1 MATKDSLPKP
11 ITAADDVKEA
21 PHTVMILKRPYE
33 NVQDQYSMGKELGR
47 GQYGVI
53 RECKDKMTGVPF
65 ACKSISKTKL
75 SGTREVEDVQREIK
89 VMEVLRGHSAV
100 IELHATYEDQKRVHL
115 IMELCEGGE
124 LFERISQRHHYP
136 EDEAAL
142 LTRTLIS
149 VVHHCQAHGLMHRDL
164 KPENILLV
172 NRKSHTQVKVVDY
185 GLAAFVKPGGKLTTM
200 AGSAY
205 YIAPEVLNNNYGM
218 EADMW
223 SVGVI
228 LYILLCGLPPFWAE
242 KEEGIF
248 EAIKTG
254 KVDVFSGG
262 WESVSMDAKDLVL
275 RMLTR
280 DPQKRIT
287 PEKALGEWMA
297 GGGFAEVCWGEKE
310 KEEGIFE
317 AIKTGKVDVFS
328 GGWESVSMD
337 AKNLVLRMLTRDPQ
351 KRITPEKALVFSP
364 SFPPILTHHHSP
376 SPPVRS
382 PTFLLVK
389 CCLPLPPLPPPHP
402 NRCSLSPS
410 LLLPGRPPLSH
421 SPRPPIR
428 PPAHR
433 WIKQHCSNAAD
444 HVPGLPAKPVTA
456 DSRAHR
462 KAGDSPRI
470 PLPDGDRRGSSSSSS
485 SRNIASSSASR
496 SGGAGGYRY
505 GKDGDLA
512 TVLASADLAA
522 VADAVAAIRAS
533 GAGEERKEELAALLK
548 LQAKLKAKEGAGG
561 EGGAAG
567 GSSSSSSSRRPES
580 ASAASSRRSAR
591 DVERALAGAL
601 AAKGGGGSSDR
612 ARRSSSNMSRTKTAD
627 TGALLAALADLQDGG
642 GGGGERG
649 GGRHRRTGSRGTD
662 AGDDEEERKR
672 HRDRDRDGGK
682 GGKKQDDSVKEM
694 FAAAKDALRGK
705 EKDGGGG
712 KEDKE
717 RLAKLLAKM
726 EEVKAWEKDRT
737 GARPSSSASRSSR
750 RGDDGDEKG
759 GRDRGRG
766 GGEDGGAS
774 SRFPRDSSTSSR
786 SSNADRLSRYRSD
799 AASMLGALEEETG
812 KDDASPRDREREL
825 RDRGKDEKERG
836 KDKVP
841 TTPGSLRRDKADSS
855 SKSKKSSGGGGI
867 IRHKSA
873 DISKMLNVGGD
884 DGDGGGRKGRGGRDT
899 DSLAGGIGKSG
910 GGGGRSSGRKMER
923 SASNQSQLL
932 LGQQSA
938 EGRGSDGGRSG
949 GAARRGLDRSRSPD
963 GKGRSGKD
971 GEGRHGR
978 KSSIDLEE
986 KEREEG
992 KRSPSVK
999 GKDDKEEAVGGRGS
1013 SSGGRRASNRD
1024 LVRRMSPSWRSDED
1038 SVSSPSRPP
1047 TGSRLRGTGSSSSR
1061 RQMESPSGSG
1071 GSGRERS
1078 GGAVSGRSL
1087 QVLEESDAEGGGW
1100 TSVKNPGESPGS
1112 GKEKKGGG
1120 DEAKGEGGGGG
1131 KEGGD
1136 EEGGGGKVTAN
1147 GVAEEGEAG
1156 EGGGDAEGA
1165 GGEEGKTGDAV
1176 AEGVNGTHGKEKE
1189 RERERGGDGDYQRTD
1204 SRSSRTGS
1212 YSRDRD
1218 RDRDRDR
1225 ASGYGHTA
1233 SGRGGIP
1240 KSPRQGGG
1248 AGVPLRSPKRGGRD
1262 GEDGG
1267 AGDDSALSR
1276 NKSVSASWLEAE
1288 EVKRGEGGGHERGE
1302 RDGRRERGG
1311 RRGEDG
1317 GGEFG
1322 GFGGGGRERG
1332 GGGGWDDD
1340 DRSDRSRERNR
1351 DRDRDRYRERDRDKD
1366 WLREKDG
1373 RRESGGGGGGGGSG
1387 VSSSSRRGSEAGG
1400 SSALR
1405 GHRQKS
1411 QDLSLLVP
1419 QAREGEGG
1427 AGSGRRDARSR
1438 GGGGEESERESEW
1451 ERERDGER
1459 GGGRHKERERH
1470 RERGGRERDGDGDGE
1485 RRRSGHGGGK
1495 GSGLSRHNSSDV
1507 SALASAKEAALQH
1520 PLATL
1525 PPLHLTTH
1533 LILLFTVANFRHLL
1547 YLSAVPNSWAP
1558 SSLSYHHPCF
1568 SPTSSS
1574 SQSSCPPP
1582 RNLLVLPAACQFFF
1596 VELTELTC
1604 VKHYRVR
1611 ICFRHCS
1618 ANPCSHHPAPTT
1630 NQPQLLHRSLPL
1642 LGLLPYLHLPPPP
1655 LPLAAS
1661 HSHHDLASSCRSQ
1674 ARAFRRFHGAHRSFP
1689 PLIFIPSTNFRPSAL
1704 LTMFRSAKRVLLPA
1718 ARAAAG
1724 VARIHG
1730 SAAAPAESAGLAE
1743 AYKRVAP
1750 QLDVPSTPLTYLKE
1764 RPAVAA
1770 AIPEKL
1776 TLNLSLPHAVPFS
1789 AKEVDSVIIPAT
1801 SGQMGVLPGHVAS
1814 IAELKPGL
1822 LTVIEGTT
1830 ETKLFVSSGF
1840 AFVHPNSVL
1849 DVAAVDAVPL
1859 DQIDGEEVKKGL
1871 AAAHAKVASASSDLE
1886 KAEAQISVDVH
1897 TIPLLLAELV
1907 RTPQGPLGA
1916 LPSSPH
1922 IHTHPHPHP
1931 LTSPPF
1937 TPPAA
1942 IPSLLAELVRTPQG
1956 PLGAL
1961 TWRSKGVE
1969 DAPPPSMA
1977 SRALTLFG
1985 QTASFEDARGKIL
1998 RVSMG
2003 EGVVVNLMATKA
2015 GSRRSGDMHNC
2026 SQHDV
2031 ILSGRTNLHLTDLV
2045 SGGEEVREYDGRLN
2059 VITIPPRVPHMFHFL
2074 EDNLMIEWWDC
2085 DFQAWYYRPYRDI
2098 VEA

>member
-53 RECKDKMTGVPF
+53 RECKDKMTGVSF

-149 VVHHCQAHGLMHRDL
+149 VVQHCQAHGLMHRDL

-287 PEKALGEWMA
+287 PEKAL
-297 GGGFAEVCWGEKE
+297 
-310 KEEGIFE
+310 
-317 AIKTGKVDVFS
+317 
-328 GGWESVSMD
+328 
-337 AKNLVLRMLTRDPQ
+337 
-351 KRITPEKALVFSP
+351 
-364 SFPPILTHHHSP
+364 
-376 SPPVRS
+376 
-382 PTFLLVK
+382 
-389 CCLPLPPLPPPHP
+389 
-402 NRCSLSPS
+402 
-410 LLLPGRPPLSH
+410 
-421 SPRPPIR
+421 
-428 PPAHR
+428 AHR

-444 HVPGLPAKPVTA
+444 HLPGLPAKPVTA
-456 DSRAHR
+456 DSR
-462 KAGDSPRI
+462 
-470 PLPDGDRRGSSSSSS
+470 
-485 SRNIASSSASR
+485 
-496 SGGAGGYRY
+496 
-505 GKDGDLA
+505 
-512 TVLASADLAA
+512 
-522 VADAVAAIRAS
+522 
-533 GAGEERKEELAALLK
+533 
-548 LQAKLKAKEGAGG
+548 
-561 EGGAAG
+561 
-567 GSSSSSSSRRPES
+567 
-580 ASAASSRRSAR
+580 
-591 DVERALAGAL
+591 AL

-612 ARRSSSNMSRTKTAD
+612 ARRSSSNVSRTKTAD

-642 GGGGERG
+642 GGGGGGGGERG

-662 AGDDEEERKR
+662 AGEDEEERKR

-737 GARPSSSASRSSR
+737 GGRPSSSASRSSR

-759 GRDRGRG
+759 GRER
-766 GGEDGGAS
+766 DGAGS

-799 AASMLGALEEETG
+799 AASMLGALEEEG
-812 KDDASPRDREREL
+812 
-825 RDRGKDEKERG
+825 
-836 KDKVP
+836 
-841 TTPGSLRRDKADSS
+841 
-855 SKSKKSSGGGGI
+855 
-867 IRHKSA
+867 
-873 DISKMLNVGGD
+873 
-884 DGDGGGRKGRGGRDT
+884 
-899 DSLAGGIGKSG
+899 
-910 GGGGRSSGRKMER
+910 
-923 SASNQSQLL
+923 
-932 LGQQSA
+932 
-938 EGRGSDGGRSG
+938 
-949 GAARRGLDRSRSPD
+949 
-963 GKGRSGKD
+963 
-971 GEGRHGR
+971 
-978 KSSIDLEE
+978 
-986 KEREEG
+986 
-992 KRSPSVK
+992 
-999 GKDDKEEAVGGRGS
+999 
-1013 SSGGRRASNRD
+1013 
-1024 LVRRMSPSWRSDED
+1024 
-1038 SVSSPSRPP
+1038 
-1047 TGSRLRGTGSSSSR
+1047 GSRLRGSGSSSR

-1078 GGAVSGRSL
+1078 GGAGSGRSL

-1100 TSVKNPGESPGS
+1100 TSARKEGESPGS
-1112 GKEKKGGG
+1112 GKDKKKGGDQEKG
-1120 DEAKGEGGGGG
+1120 GADEAKGE
-1131 KEGGD
+1131 EGGD
-1136 EEGGGGKVTAN
+1136 EEGGRGKVTAN

-1176 AEGVNGTHGKEKE
+1176 AEG
-1189 RERERGGDGDYQRTD
+1189 
-1204 SRSSRTGS
+1204 
-1212 YSRDRD
+1212 
-1218 RDRDRDR
+1218 
-1225 ASGYGHTA
+1225 
-1233 SGRGGIP
+1233 
-1240 KSPRQGGG
+1240 GGG

-1262 GEDGG
+1262 GED
-1267 AGDDSALSR
+1267 GDDSALSR

-1288 EVKRGEGGGHERGE
+1288 EVKRGEGGGHERGD
-1302 RDGRRERGG
+1302 RDGRRDRGG
-1311 RRGEDG
+1311 RRGED

-1322 GFGGGGRERG
+1322 GFGGGGRER
-1332 GGGGWDDD
+1332 GGGWDDD

-1351 DRDRDRYRERDRDKD
+1351 DRDRDR
-1366 WLREKDG
+1366 
-1373 RRESGGGGGGGGSG
+1373 
-1387 VSSSSRRGSEAGG
+1387 
-1400 SSALR
+1400 
-1405 GHRQKS
+1405 
-1411 QDLSLLVP
+1411 
-1419 QAREGEGG
+1419 
-1427 AGSGRRDARSR
+1427 
-1438 GGGGEESERESEW
+1438 
-1451 ERERDGER
+1451 
-1459 GGGRHKERERH
+1459 
-1470 RERGGRERDGDGDGE
+1470 
-1485 RRRSGHGGGK
+1485 
-1495 GSGLSRHNSSDV
+1495 
-1507 SALASAKEAALQH
+1507 
-1520 PLATL
+1520 
-1525 PPLHLTTH
+1525 
-1533 LILLFTVANFRHLL
+1533 
-1547 YLSAVPNSWAP
+1547 
-1558 SSLSYHHPCF
+1558 
-1568 SPTSSS
+1568 
-1574 SQSSCPPP
+1574 
-1582 RNLLVLPAACQFFF
+1582 
-1596 VELTELTC
+1596 
-1604 VKHYRVR
+1604 
-1611 ICFRHCS
+1611 
-1618 ANPCSHHPAPTT
+1618 
-1630 NQPQLLHRSLPL
+1630 
-1642 LGLLPYLHLPPPP
+1642 
-1655 LPLAAS
+1655 
-1661 HSHHDLASSCRSQ
+1661 
-1674 ARAFRRFHGAHRSFP
+1674 
-1689 PLIFIPSTNFRPSAL
+1689 FRPSAL

-1730 SAAAPAESAGLAE
+1730 SAAASAESASLAE

-1764 RPAVAA
+1764 RPAVSAT
-1770 AIPEKL
+1770 IPEKL
-1776 TLNLSLPHAVPFS
+1776 TLNLSLPHAMPYS

-1871 AAAHAKVASASSDLE
+1871 AAAQAKVASATTDLE

-1897 TIPLLLAELV
+1897 SALSAALGLEPMPSNSAHSRRQPRATAALLL
-1907 RTPQGPLGA
+1907 
-1916 LPSSPH
+1916 
-1922 IHTHPHPHP
+1922 
-1931 LTSPPF
+1931 
-1937 TPPAA
+1937 
-1942 IPSLLAELVRTPQG
+1942 PSLLA
-1956 PLGAL
+1956 PL
-1961 TWRSKGVE
+1961 
-1969 DAPPPSMA
+1969 PPAMA
-1977 SRALTLFG
+1977 SRTLERIALVCFATY
-1985 QTASFEDARGKIL
+1985 TAYSLLHRPQEPSPAVRGAITAAREATDA
-1998 RVSMG
+1998 
-2003 EGVVVNLMATKA
+2003 MA
-2015 GSRRSGDMHNC
+2015 
-2026 SQHDV
+2026 SQV
-2031 ILSGRTNLHLTDLV
+2031 
-2045 SGGEEVREYDGRLN
+2045 EE
-2059 VITIPPRVPHMFHFL
+2059 RVPHMFHFL

-2085 DFQAWYYRPYRDI
+2085 DFKAWYYRPYRDI
-2098 VEA
+2098 VEAKLGGTESG

>member
-149 VVHHCQAHGLMHRDL
+149 VVQHCQAHGLMHRDL

-287 PEKALGEWMA
+287 PEKAL
-297 GGGFAEVCWGEKE
+297 
-310 KEEGIFE
+310 
-317 AIKTGKVDVFS
+317 
-328 GGWESVSMD
+328 
-337 AKNLVLRMLTRDPQ
+337 
-351 KRITPEKALVFSP
+351 
-364 SFPPILTHHHSP
+364 
-376 SPPVRS
+376 
-382 PTFLLVK
+382 
-389 CCLPLPPLPPPHP
+389 
-402 NRCSLSPS
+402 
-410 LLLPGRPPLSH
+410 
-421 SPRPPIR
+421 
-428 PPAHR
+428 AHR

-444 HVPGLPAKPVTA
+444 HLPGLPAKPVTA

-462 KAGDSPRI
+462 KVDSPRI
-470 PLPDGDRRGSSSSSS
+470 PLPDGDRRGSSSSSSS

-561 EGGAAG
+561 DGGAAG
-567 GSSSSSSSRRPES
+567 GSSSRRPES

-642 GGGGERG
+642 GGGGGGGERG

-662 AGDDEEERKR
+662 AGEDEEERKR

-705 EKDGGGG
+705 EKDGGAG

-759 GRDRGRG
+759 GRDR
-766 GGEDGGAS
+766 DGAAS

-812 KDDASPRDREREL
+812 KDDASSQSGRGRDRDRS
-825 RDRGKDEKERG
+825 RDRDRDRG

-884 DGDGGGRKGRGGRDT
+884 DGDGGGRKSRGGRDT

-963 GKGRSGKD
+963 GKGRS
-971 GEGRHGR
+971 
-978 KSSIDLEE
+978 
-986 KEREEG
+986 
-992 KRSPSVK
+992 
-999 GKDDKEEAVGGRGS
+999 
-1013 SSGGRRASNRD
+1013 
-1024 LVRRMSPSWRSDED
+1024 DED

-1047 TGSRLRGTGSSSSR
+1047 TGSRLRGTGSSSR
-1061 RQMESPSGSG
+1061 RHMESPSGSG

-1078 GGAVSGRSL
+1078 GGAGSGRSL

-1100 TSVKNPGESPGS
+1100 TTGKNAGESPGS

-1120 DEAKGEGGGGG
+1120 DEAK
-1131 KEGGD
+1131 
-1136 EEGGGGKVTAN
+1136 
-1147 GVAEEGEAG
+1147 
-1156 EGGGDAEGA
+1156 
-1165 GGEEGKTGDAV
+1165 
-1176 AEGVNGTHGKEKE
+1176 
-1189 RERERGGDGDYQRTD
+1189 
-1204 SRSSRTGS
+1204 
-1212 YSRDRD
+1212 
-1218 RDRDRDR
+1218 
-1225 ASGYGHTA
+1225 A

-1262 GEDGG
+1262 GED
-1267 AGDDSALSR
+1267 ADDSALSR

-1311 RRGEDG
+1311 RRGGED

-1322 GFGGGGRERG
+1322 GFGGGGRER
-1332 GGGGWDDD
+1332 GGGWDDD

-1373 RRESGGGGGGGGSG
+1373 RRESGGGSG
-1387 VSSSSRRGSEAGG
+1387 VSSSSSRRGSEAGG

-1405 GHRQKS
+1405 GRRQKS

-1419 QAREGEGG
+1419 QAREGEG
-1427 AGSGRRDARSR
+1427 DY
-1438 GGGGEESERESEW
+1438 
-1451 ERERDGER
+1451 
-1459 GGGRHKERERH
+1459 
-1470 RERGGRERDGDGDGE
+1470 
-1485 RRRSGHGGGK
+1485 
-1495 GSGLSRHNSSDV
+1495 
-1507 SALASAKEAALQH
+1507 
-1520 PLATL
+1520 P
-1525 PPLHLTTH
+1525 
-1533 LILLFTVANFRHLL
+1533 
-1547 YLSAVPNSWAP
+1547 
-1558 SSLSYHHPCF
+1558 
-1568 SPTSSS
+1568 
-1574 SQSSCPPP
+1574 
-1582 RNLLVLPAACQFFF
+1582 
-1596 VELTELTC
+1596 
-1604 VKHYRVR
+1604 VR

-1618 ANPCSHHPAPTT
+1618 ANPCSHRPTT
-1630 NQPQLLHRSLPL
+1630 TTNHPQLLRSLPL
-1642 LGLLPYLHLPPPP
+1642 LGLLPYFHLPPPP

-1674 ARAFRRFHGAHRSFP
+1674 ARAFHRFCGAHRSFSP
-1689 PLIFIPSTNFRPSAL
+1689 VHNLSSFRTV
-1704 LTMFRSAKRVLLPA
+1704 TMFRSAKRVLLPA

-1730 SAAAPAESAGLAE
+1730 SAAASAESASLAE

-1764 RPAVAA
+1764 RPAVSA

-1776 TLNLSLPHAVPFS
+1776 TLNLSLPHAMPYS

-1871 AAAHAKVASASSDLE
+1871 AAAHAKVASASTDLE

-1897 TIPLLLAELV
+1897 TIPALLAELM
-1907 RTPQGPLGA
+1907 RTPQGPLD
-1916 LPSSPH
+1916 
-1922 IHTHPHPHP
+1922 
-1931 LTSPPF
+1931 
-1937 TPPAA
+1937 
-1942 IPSLLAELVRTPQG
+1942 
-1956 PLGAL
+1956 AL
-1961 TWRSKGVE
+1961 TWRSKGVQ

-1985 QTASFEDARGKIL
+1985 QTASFEDTRGKIL

-2003 EGVVVNLMATKA
+2003 QGVVVNLMATKA

-2026 SQHDV
+2026 SQHDI

-2045 SGGEEVREYDGRLN
+2045 SGGEEVREYDGILN

>member
-1 MATKDSLPKP
+1 MGLPSPTAATHPSGNFLGDQDSLTSEDEAADESLSGPPTPPSVDVPGVIPRESDSRSSTGTSTSTSTSSAAAAGRNAAGKIVAAAAAAAAGAGAGAGAAAAGAMGSTAKELPREMATKDSLPKP

-149 VVHHCQAHGLMHRDL
+149 VVQHCQAHGLMHRDL

-287 PEKALGEWMA
+287 PEKAL
-297 GGGFAEVCWGEKE
+297 
-310 KEEGIFE
+310 
-317 AIKTGKVDVFS
+317 
-328 GGWESVSMD
+328 
-337 AKNLVLRMLTRDPQ
+337 
-351 KRITPEKALVFSP
+351 
-364 SFPPILTHHHSP
+364 
-376 SPPVRS
+376 
-382 PTFLLVK
+382 
-389 CCLPLPPLPPPHP
+389 
-402 NRCSLSPS
+402 
-410 LLLPGRPPLSH
+410 
-421 SPRPPIR
+421 
-428 PPAHR
+428 AHR

-444 HVPGLPAKPVTA
+444 HLPGLPAKPVTA

-462 KAGDSPRI
+462 KVDSPRI
-470 PLPDGDRRGSSSSSS
+470 PLPDGDRRGSSSSSSS

-561 EGGAAG
+561 DGGAAG
-567 GSSSSSSSRRPES
+567 GSSSRRPES

-642 GGGGERG
+642 GGGGGGGERG

-662 AGDDEEERKR
+662 AGEDEEERKR

-705 EKDGGGG
+705 EKDGGAG

-759 GRDRGRG
+759 GRDR
-766 GGEDGGAS
+766 DGAAS

-812 KDDASPRDREREL
+812 KDDASR
-825 RDRGKDEKERG
+825 
-836 KDKVP
+836 
-841 TTPGSLRRDKADSS
+841 
-855 SKSKKSSGGGGI
+855 
-867 IRHKSA
+867 
-873 DISKMLNVGGD
+873 
-884 DGDGGGRKGRGGRDT
+884 
-899 DSLAGGIGKSG
+899 
-910 GGGGRSSGRKMER
+910 
-923 SASNQSQLL
+923 
-932 LGQQSA
+932 
-938 EGRGSDGGRSG
+938 
-949 GAARRGLDRSRSPD
+949 
-963 GKGRSGKD
+963 
-971 GEGRHGR
+971 
-978 KSSIDLEE
+978 
-986 KEREEG
+986 
-992 KRSPSVK
+992 
-999 GKDDKEEAVGGRGS
+999 
-1013 SSGGRRASNRD
+1013 
-1024 LVRRMSPSWRSDED
+1024 
-1038 SVSSPSRPP
+1038 
-1047 TGSRLRGTGSSSSR
+1047 SRLRGTGSSSR
-1061 RQMESPSGSG
+1061 RHMESPSGSG

-1078 GGAVSGRSL
+1078 GGAGSGRSL

-1100 TSVKNPGESPGS
+1100 TTGKNAGESPGS

-1120 DEAKGEGGGGG
+1120 DEAKGEGGGG
-1131 KEGGD
+1131 KEAGD

-1147 GVAEEGEAG
+1147 GVAEEGEAE

-1176 AEGVNGTHGKEKE
+1176 AEG
-1189 RERERGGDGDYQRTD
+1189 
-1204 SRSSRTGS
+1204 
-1212 YSRDRD
+1212 
-1218 RDRDRDR
+1218 
-1225 ASGYGHTA
+1225 
-1233 SGRGGIP
+1233 
-1240 KSPRQGGG
+1240 
-1248 AGVPLRSPKRGGRD
+1248 RGGRD
-1262 GEDGG
+1262 GED
-1267 AGDDSALSR
+1267 ADDSALSR

-1311 RRGEDG
+1311 RRGGED

-1322 GFGGGGRERG
+1322 GFGGGGRER
-1332 GGGGWDDD
+1332 GGGWDDD

-1373 RRESGGGGGGGGSG
+1373 RRESGGGSG
-1387 VSSSSRRGSEAGG
+1387 VSSSSSRRGSEAGG
-1400 SSALR
+1400 NY
-1405 GHRQKS
+1405 
-1411 QDLSLLVP
+1411 P
-1419 QAREGEGG
+1419 
-1427 AGSGRRDARSR
+1427 
-1438 GGGGEESERESEW
+1438 
-1451 ERERDGER
+1451 
-1459 GGGRHKERERH
+1459 
-1470 RERGGRERDGDGDGE
+1470 
-1485 RRRSGHGGGK
+1485 
-1495 GSGLSRHNSSDV
+1495 
-1507 SALASAKEAALQH
+1507 
-1520 PLATL
+1520 
-1525 PPLHLTTH
+1525 
-1533 LILLFTVANFRHLL
+1533 
-1547 YLSAVPNSWAP
+1547 
-1558 SSLSYHHPCF
+1558 
-1568 SPTSSS
+1568 
-1574 SQSSCPPP
+1574 
-1582 RNLLVLPAACQFFF
+1582 
-1596 VELTELTC
+1596 
-1604 VKHYRVR
+1604 VR

-1618 ANPCSHHPAPTT
+1618 ANPCSHRPTT
-1630 NQPQLLHRSLPL
+1630 TTNHPQLLRSLPL
-1642 LGLLPYLHLPPPP
+1642 LGLLPYFHLPPPP

-1674 ARAFRRFHGAHRSFP
+1674 ARAFHRFCGAHRSFSP
-1689 PLIFIPSTNFRPSAL
+1689 VHNLSSFRTV
-1704 LTMFRSAKRVLLPA
+1704 TMFRSAKRVLLPA

-1730 SAAAPAESAGLAE
+1730 SAAASAESASLAE

-1764 RPAVAA
+1764 RPAVSA

-1776 TLNLSLPHAVPFS
+1776 TLNLSLPHAMPYS

-1871 AAAHAKVASASSDLE
+1871 AAAHAKVASASTDLE

-1897 TIPLLLAELV
+1897 SALSAA
-1907 RTPQGPLGA
+1907 LG
-1916 LPSSPH
+1916 L
-1922 IHTHPHPHP
+1922 
-1931 LTSPPF
+1931 
-1937 TPPAA
+1937 
-1942 IPSLLAELVRTPQG
+1942 
-1956 PLGAL
+1956 
-1961 TWRSKGVE
+1961 
-1969 DAPPPSMA
+1969 
-1977 SRALTLFG
+1977 
-1985 QTASFEDARGKIL
+1985 
-1998 RVSMG
+1998 
-2003 EGVVVNLMATKA
+2003 
-2015 GSRRSGDMHNC
+2015 
-2026 SQHDV
+2026 
-2031 ILSGRTNLHLTDLV
+2031 
-2045 SGGEEVREYDGRLN
+2045 
-2059 VITIPPRVPHMFHFL
+2059 
-2074 EDNLMIEWWDC
+2074 
-2085 DFQAWYYRPYRDI
+2085 
-2098 VEA
+2098 